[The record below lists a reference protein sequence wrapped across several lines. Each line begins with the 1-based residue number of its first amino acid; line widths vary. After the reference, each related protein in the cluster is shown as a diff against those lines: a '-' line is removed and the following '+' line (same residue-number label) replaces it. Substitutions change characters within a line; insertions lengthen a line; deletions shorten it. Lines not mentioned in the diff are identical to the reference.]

1 MTTMDDFEILKKE
14 LFLSQSDL
22 AMVLGISQS
31 MLSKASSGNRS
42 LGPLAD
48 AYLSQAIRVFFMLQ
62 EAENTDSTS
71 VNTNIIHI
79 RLKEINVELQRTQNL
94 LLKMENEWKAGLKK
108 RAWVQK
114 MRSEPEWVNRNM
126 VKALNRFERD
136 AGVLIS
142 SNPIEQQNLW
152 RLQIKCLEL
161 QRDFWK
167 QHIDSV

>member
-22 AMVLGISQS
+22 AIVLGISQS
-31 MLSKASSGNRS
+31 MVSKASSGNRS

-48 AYLSQAIRVFFMLQ
+48 AYLSQALRVFFMLE

-71 VNTNIIHI
+71 VDTSIVYF
-79 RLKEINVELQRTQNL
+79 RLKEINVALHRTQNL
-94 LLKMENEWKAGLKK
+94 LLKMENAWKAGLKK

-114 MRSEPEWVNRNM
+114 MRSEPEWVNRDM
-126 VKALNRFERD
+126 VKILNQFERD

-142 SNPIEQQNLW
+142 SNPIEQQNMW
-152 RLQIKCLEL
+152 RLHIKCLEL

-167 QHIDSV
+167 QHLFFV

>member
-1 MTTMDDFEILKKE
+1 MDDFEILKKE

-31 MLSKASSGNRS
+31 MVSKASSGNRS
-42 LGPLAD
+42 LGPLVD
-48 AYLSQAIRVFFMLQ
+48 AYLSQAIRVFFMLE

-71 VNTNIIHI
+71 VDISIVHI

-94 LLKMENEWKAGLKK
+94 LLKMENAWKAGLKK
-108 RAWVQK
+108 REWVQK
-114 MRSEPEWVNRNM
+114 IRSEPEWVNRNM

-136 AGVLIS
+136 AAVLIS

-152 RLQIKCLEL
+152 RLHINCLEL
-161 QRDFWK
+161 QREFWK